1 MVSTVGLIGLL
12 VIIGVN
18 ALVAALMTRF
28 FRVRLSTTWGT
39 VLYSLILI
47 PIVLVVL
54 TLILSGVARLGP
66 NLGSTGAV
74 MAVAVAL
81 PFALGVAFDFFWM
94 PAPDEVE
101 LPDTAR

>member
-1 MVSTVGLIGLL
+1 MVSTVGLVGLL
-12 VIIGVN
+12 VIVGVN

-28 FRVRLSTTWGT
+28 FRVRLSTIWGT

-94 PAPDEVE
+94 PSPDEVE
-101 LPDTAR
+101 LPDTTR